1 MLVLAEGVRRAC
13 LDVHAV
19 VQGFSKGSR
28 CFSTSPSDGQPPP
41 PLERGLQGLYSL
53 YKRCAGRLDSFE
65 AYSEGGVF
73 APDMNA
79 VQQML
84 VFIQL
89 QLPARTQVDVVD
101 FLAGAREAAQRQFEA
116 INSLDLPKFLA
127 GELDESASADRLQ
140 SFCTPGYYNLAA
152 LQVKRNYKQRACMIE
167 CQGMAVEQAHLRFV
181 DYHRL
186 TEQQYADEVAFM
198 KPPPSSW
205 PLDATIERLRLHVDL
220 STVEDLRIHYLD
232 RDEQRLVQ
240 QQNVHRVVFES
251 RVTTPDE
258 VDWRIGN
265 VLRLENRSI
274 EHPPAKTPPV
284 SE

>member
-1 MLVLAEGVRRAC
+1 
-13 LDVHAV
+13 VHAA
-19 VQGFSKGSR
+19 VQGLSEGSR
-28 CFSTSPSDGQPPP
+28 CFSTSPSDEQPPP

-53 YKRCAGRLDSFE
+53 YKRCAGRLDRFE

-73 APDMNA
+73 TPDMNA

-89 QLPARTQVDVVD
+89 QLPARTQVDVID
-101 FLAGAREAAQRQFEA
+101 FLAGARVAAQRQFEA

-140 SFCTPGYYNLAA
+140 AFCTPGYYNLAA

-167 CQGMAVEQAHLRFV
+167 CQGMTVEQAHLRFV

-186 TEQQYADEVAFM
+186 TEQQYTDEVAFM
-198 KPPPSSW
+198 KPPPTSW

-220 STVEDLRIHYLD
+220 STVEDLCIHFLD
-232 RDEQRLVQ
+232 KDEQRLVQ

-284 SE
+284 NE